1 MQLYHENSF
10 LSFVNALYDGKRLS
24 DRDIEELV
32 NWVRE
37 RGSKMR
43 GFLSTLIECS
53 ISMTVLI
60 FGFMAVT
67 PWLSKRYAA
76 KWIYYAWAIIVAGL
90 IFPLRFHAGAALI
103 PVNII
108 PPPRFVK
115 PCRNMDIRRAP
126 KL

>member
-1 MQLYHENSF
+1 
-10 LSFVNALYDGKRLS
+10 
-24 DRDIEELV
+24 
-32 NWVRE
+32 
-37 RGSKMR
+37 MR

-108 PPPRFVK
+108 PPAEVRQAMQEYGDTAGTQALIPAGK
-115 PCRNMDIRRAP
+115 EAWD
-126 KL
+126 